1 MGPGYGWPG
10 DRGSECVR
18 ACTPMPPPSST
29 PPLVTLVI
37 WGALCVPNPGLRFSQ
52 KYTEEVLSAADP
64 SQPPPPPL
72 QHFLEQ
78 PVERVQQYQALLKVR
93 GALLGPPSPTLP
105 CTTGA

>member
-1 MGPGYGWPG
+1 
-10 DRGSECVR
+10 
-18 ACTPMPPPSST
+18 MPPPSST

-78 PVERVQQYQALLKVR
+78 PVERVQQYQALLKVG